1 MTEKEIDDQF
11 AILSD
16 SVNWWINQVNDTL
29 EQCEALEEL
38 IDNNAG
44 EYPVNEE
51 LMEKRGELERKLSL
65 LIGKGRHETNNVIQ
79 LEKSVAEYEKNKK
92 KK

>member
-11 AILSD
+11 VTLSD

-79 LEKSVAEYEKNKK
+79 LEKSIAEYEKNKK

>member
-1 MTEKEIDDQF
+1 MTEKEIGNRF
-11 AILSD
+11 ATLSD
-16 SVNWWINQVNDTL
+16 SVTWWINQVNDAL
-29 EQCEALEEL
+29 EECEALEEL

-44 EYPVNEE
+44 EYPANEE
-51 LMEKRGELERKLSL
+51 LMKKREELDRKLSL

-79 LEKSVAEYEKNKK
+79 LEKSLAEHEKNKK